1 MARCEIWRVR
11 NGGWLRQ
18 RGDAVILLAFNVS
31 RAHPVEPS

>member
-18 RGDAVILLAFNVS
+18 RGEAVVSLPFNGS
-31 RAHPVEPS
+31 RVHRVEHS